1 MQKII
6 NGFAI
11 FSGIVSLTVVGI
23 GGYLYLNKDSIID
36 RVKTEALKS
45 VTGGLGG
52 SIGGAGLPLPRPSS
66 DAPTS
71 PSPLIPSPF

>member
-11 FSGIVSLTVVGI
+11 FSGIVSITVVGI

-52 SIGGAGLPLPRPSS
+52 AIGGAGLPLPSPSS

-71 PSPLIPSPF
+71 PSPSIPSPF

>member
-52 SIGGAGLPLPRPSS
+52 AGLSLPSPSS
-66 DAPTS
+66 PTPSS
-71 PSPLIPSPF
+71 PSIPSPF

>member
-45 VTGGLGG
+45 VTGG
-52 SIGGAGLPLPRPSS
+52 IGGAGLSLPSLPSPS
-66 DAPTS
+66 QDAPTS
-71 PSPLIPSPF
+71 PSPSMPLPF

>member
-6 NGFAI
+6 NGCAI
-11 FSGIVSLTVVGI
+11 FSGIVSLTVVGL

-36 RVKTEALKS
+36 KVKTEALKS

-52 SIGGAGLPLPRPSS
+52 ALPLSNPSS
-66 DAPTS
+66 VDS
-71 PSPLIPSPF
+71 PSPSLPSPF

>member
-6 NGFAI
+6 NGCAI
-11 FSGIVSLTVVGI
+11 FSGIVSLTVVGL

-36 RVKTEALKS
+36 KVKTEALKS

-52 SIGGAGLPLPRPSS
+52 ALPNPSS
-66 DAPTS
+66 VDS
-71 PSPLIPSPF
+71 PSPSLPSPF

>member
-71 PSPLIPSPF
+71 PSPSIPSPF

>member
-6 NGFAI
+6 NGCAI

-52 SIGGAGLPLPRPSS
+52 AGLSLPSPSQ

-71 PSPLIPSPF
+71 PSPSIPSPF